1 MILSATLGA
10 VHRSYAFVKT
20 QPTKYSRNTIQ
31 VASAWLSRFQY
42 QCQQCLLATG
52 LCGAVFLSGMQPL
65 FAQEDRIQ
73 LPDLGA
79 SADAIFSDGEERSYA
94 RQLIYQLRQFGLLI
108 EDPQVNEFFSDM
120 GYRLISHSDEP
131 DRPYHFVVL
140 NEPNINAFAAPGG
153 VIALHS
159 GMILVADEESEI
171 AGVLAHEIVHVTQN
185 HLERSFEEARK
196 LSIPL
201 ALLAVGLIAVGGVGA
216 IAPALLGTQGLS
228 AQSQINFTRQ
238 NEYEADRLGIQ
249 ILVAA
254 NYNPHAM
261 ASMFAKLGRA
271 SRNFAIRVPEYL
283 RTHPITTTR
292 IAEAKNRAD
301 NLPPG
306 RYIEDIDFF
315 LMQARI
321 RALVSQFPQDAI
333 KYFREELA
341 MGNHRFP
348 DASRYGLVL
357 ALQQASRFEDA
368 DRIIDGLLETA
379 PRKLAYQIEKAHID
393 IGLGNQQA
401 AMDRFALLYQQYSG
415 NRILARYYAEALLTA
430 NQPIM
435 ALDALNI
442 LRQEILQNRSDP
454 VLHELLAQAANQS
467 GDDVRATSASA
478 EAAYWR
484 GEIYAAIIQLQRLSE
499 REDLDYYQRARVT
512 ARLSEIRLEF
522 EQLVRLGY
530 INSTTSPGP

>member
-10 VHRSYAFVKT
+10 VSRSYVFVKT
-20 QPTKYSRNTIQ
+20 QPTKYMHDTVQAPS
-31 VASAWLSRFQY
+31 SWLSRFQH
-42 QCQQCLLATG
+42 QCQQVLLAAG
-52 LCGAVFLSGMQPL
+52 LSGAVFLSGMQPL

-94 RQLIYQLRQFGLLI
+94 RQLIYQLRRFGLLI

-140 NEPNINAFAAPGG
+140 DEPNINAFAAPGG

-159 GMILVADEESEI
+159 GMILVAEEESEI
-171 AGVLAHEIVHVTQN
+171 AGVLAHEVVHVTQN

-196 LSIPL
+196 LTIPL

-238 NEYEADRLGIQ
+238 NEYEADRIGIQ
-249 ILVAA
+249 ILVAS

-271 SRNFAIRVPEYL
+271 SRNFAIQVPEYL
-283 RTHPITTTR
+283 RSHPITTTR

-333 KYFREELA
+333 RYFREELT

-348 DASRYGLVL
+348 DANRYGLVL
-357 ALQQASRFEDA
+357 ALQQAGRFEDA
-368 DRIIDGLLETA
+368 DRIIDNLIETA

-393 IGLGNQQA
+393 IGLGNQHA

-530 INSTTSPGP
+530 INSTTSPG